1 MVIDLFHPLMT
12 DLPEKIRRYISL
24 ILAFL
29 IPIYLI
35 APDIKDD
42 EEKINNR
49 RANMAKYFTSIKLG
63 LYLLIL
69 NLNQSKILSVIGHLM
84 FILIGILLIYIHAQF
99 NKNN

>member
-42 EEKINNR
+42 EEKSTIGER
-49 RANMAKYFTSIKLG
+49 IW
-63 LYLLIL
+63 
-69 NLNQSKILSVIGHLM
+69 QS
-84 FILIGILLIYIHAQF
+84 ILLQLNWVCIYYY
-99 NKNN
+99 